1 MAVEGTVSTEID
13 RLDTQL
19 FGSGQSSARGA
30 IALAG
35 GYTATGGSSAT
46 VTVKVNCWTAG
57 GDTRTVS
64 HGRLNVVGVDT
75 LVQQ

>member
-1 MAVEGTVSTEID
+1 MTTEIE

-19 FGSGQSSARGA
+19 LGSGQTSAGGA
-30 IALAG
+30 LALAG
-35 GYTATGGSSAT
+35 GYTAVGGSTAT
-46 VTVKVNCWTAG
+46 VIVKVNCWAAG
-57 GDTRTVS
+57 DARTVS